1 MYYTI
6 NLFIAGQ
13 KVHASDITGIV
24 FTDADARAA
33 FAGICAAR
41 SPVFAELAADYG
53 NCRGYRVIA
62 HYDQY
67 GLHDGDCN

>member
-1 MYYTI
+1 MYYTV
-6 NLFIAGQ
+6 NLFVAGQ

-24 FTDADARAA
+24 FCDADARAA

-41 SPVFAELAADYG
+41 LPVFAELAADYG

-62 HYDQY
+62 YFDKY
-67 GLHDGDCN
+67 GMHDGECT